1 MKRLVVVESPTKAR
15 TIRKFLPAGYQ
26 VEASMGHVRDLP
38 SSAAEIP
45 ESVKKEKWARLG
57 VNVEDGF
64 TPLYIVP
71 ADKRKTVKML
81 KDALKDADELYLAT
95 DEDREG
101 ESIGWHLLQ
110 VLKPKVPVRR
120 MVFHEITKEAILRA
134 LDETRDLDTRLVDA
148 QEARRI
154 LDRLVGY
161 SVSPVLWRKVA
172 PKLSAGRVQSVAVRV
187 LVEREWERLDFVKA
201 AYNDLSAALEQG
213 GTRFEA
219 RMSHLGEQRLATGK
233 DFDEKTGTLKAT
245 GAAAPLMLSDEA
257 ARALAGRLKDG
268 PWRVSSVEQKK
279 TTRKPGAPFIT
290 STLQQEANRKLGMS
304 ARRTMQTAQ
313 KLYEQGH
320 ITYMRTD
327 SPTLS
332 QEALD
337 AARAAVDRR
346 YGKEFLSPAP
356 RQFSAKVRNAQEAH
370 EAIRPA
376 GTQMRTR
383 SEIGLSGDEGAVYD
397 LIWKRTVASQM
408 ADARLLQT
416 RALILASEGTADAS
430 TFRASGQVVEFA
442 GFFRAFVEGK
452 DDPGAALDDRDN
464 PLPALAENDRPACRA
479 VEAQGHET
487 KPPARYTDASLVQKL
502 EAEGVGRPSTYA
514 SILDTIVFRGYVTR
528 VGNQL
533 VPTFTA
539 FATTNLLEKNFE
551 RLVDTQ
557 FTARMEAELDG
568 IAGGEESMRPYLE
581 RFFNGADGL
590 DAQVAAGNDAI
601 DPREISTIRH
611 AKWDPYIVRVGRYGP
626 YAVGPDEEK
635 RGSLPP
641 DAAPADVT
649 REDIEALLDAGGD
662 ERVVG
667 IHPEAGLPILL
678 KQGPYGPYVQL
689 GDDDD
694 LPPGT
699 KAAKG
704 APKPKRAS
712 LAKGTL
718 LDAVDLTMAVDLLRL
733 PRTVG
738 EHPETGKPILANLGR
753 FGPYVQHERTFAS
766 LKAGEDDVLTVTLER
781 ALDLIANK
789 ARKNE
794 PLRRLGDHPVTGSPV
809 EVFEGRYG
817 AYVKH
822 EKTNATIP
830 KEIDKDALTLDE
842 AVVLITEKDGA
853 PATPKKA
860 AKKPAAKKPAAKK
873 APAKKP
879 TAKKPAAKKA
889 ATKTPA
895 VRKAPAKKAV
905 PEATPSR
912 LRNAS

>member
-15 TIRKFLPAGYQ
+15 TIRKFLPSGYQ

-45 ESVKKEKWARLG
+45 ASVKGEKWARLG

-64 TPLYIVP
+64 TPLYVVP
-71 ADKRKTVKML
+71 ADKRKTVKQL

-110 VLKPKVPVRR
+110 VLKPKVPVKR
-120 MVFHEITKEAILRA
+120 MVFHEITREAILRA
-134 LDETRDLDTRLVDA
+134 LDETRELDTRLVDA

-161 SVSPVLWRKVA
+161 SVSPVLWRKIA

-187 LVEREWERLDFVKA
+187 LVEREWERLDFVSA
-201 AYNDLSAALEQG
+201 AYNDLAATLEQG

-219 RMSHLGEQRLATGK
+219 KMTHLGERRLATGK
-233 DFDEKTGTLKAT
+233 DFDENTGKLKDGSDAYPLAT
-245 GAAAPLMLSDEA
+245 ADAE
-257 ARALAGRLKDG
+257 ALAGRLKDG
-268 PWRVSSVEQKK
+268 PWRVSDVQQKQTK
-279 TTRKPGAPFIT
+279 RSPGAPFIT

-337 AARAAVDRR
+337 AARTAVERR
-346 YGKEFLSPAP
+346 YGKEYLSPKP

-383 SEIGLSGDEGAVYD
+383 SEIGLSGDEGSLYD
-397 LIWKRTVASQM
+397 LVWKRTVASQM
-408 ADARLLQT
+408 AQAQLLQT
-416 RALILASEGTADAS
+416 RATILASEGTDDLS
-430 TFRASGQVVEFA
+430 TFRASGQVVEFP
-442 GFFRAFVEGK
+442 GFFRAYVEGK

-464 PLPALAENDRPACRA
+464 PLPRLAENDRPGCRS
-479 VEAQGHET
+479 VEAVGHET

-528 VGNQL
+528 TGNQL

-557 FTARMEAELDG
+557 FTARMESELDE
-568 IAGGEESMRPYLE
+568 IAEGEEQTRPYLE
-581 RFFNGADGL
+581 RFFNGKTGL
-590 DAQVAAGNDAI
+590 QAQIEAGNDSI
-601 DPREISTIRH
+601 DPRAISTIRH
-611 AKWDPYIVRVGRYGP
+611 PKWEPYEIRVGRYGP
-626 YAVGPDEEK
+626 YAAGPDDEK

-641 DAAPADVT
+641 DLAPADVT
-649 REDIEALLDAGGD
+649 RDDLEAMLDAGGD

-689 GDDDD
+689 GEDD
-694 LPPGT
+694 PEAP
-699 KAAKG
+699 KG

-712 LAKGTL
+712 LAKGTP
-718 LDAVDLTMAVDLLRL
+718 LDAVDLDMAVQLLIL
-733 PRTVG
+733 PRMLG
-738 EHPETGKPILANLGR
+738 EHPETGKPILANVGR
-753 FGPYVQHERTFAS
+753 FGPYVQHERTFANI
-766 LKAGEDDVLTVTLER
+766 KGDDDVYTIELPR
-781 ALDLIANK
+781 ALEVIAAK
-789 ARKNE
+789 AQRNA
-794 PLRRLGDHPVTGSPV
+794 PLRRLGEHPITGEPV

-817 AYVKH
+817 PYVKH
-822 EKTNATIP
+822 VKTNATIP
-830 KEIDKDALTLDE
+830 KDVDKDTITLDQ
-842 AVVLITEKDGA
+842 AVTLIADKDGGPPKPKA
-853 PATPKKA
+853 APKKKAA

-873 APAKKP
+873 AES
-879 TAKKPAAKKA
+879 
-889 ATKTPA
+889 TPSTL
-895 VRKAPAKKAV
+895 RKA
-905 PEATPSR
+905 S
-912 LRNAS
+912 